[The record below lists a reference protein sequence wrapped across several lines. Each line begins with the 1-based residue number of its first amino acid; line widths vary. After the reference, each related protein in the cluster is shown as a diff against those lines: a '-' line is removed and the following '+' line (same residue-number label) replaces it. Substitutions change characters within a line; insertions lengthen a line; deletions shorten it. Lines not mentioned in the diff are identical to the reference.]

1 MPIATKYLFFASM
14 DVEPDKEA
22 LFNEVYDDEHVPNIV
37 KVPGVHG
44 CTRYRLD
51 SAEGNGMARYLA
63 IYEMDTSDTPST
75 AAWKAASDTGEWVTK
90 IRPNLTLR
98 THNTY
103 KRLK

>member
-1 MPIATKYLFFASM
+1 MADYIYVVQLEIPPNLES
-14 DVEPDKEA
+14 E
-22 LFNEVYDDEHVPNIV
+22 FNRIYDDEHVPNIV

-51 SAEGNGMARYLA
+51 SDADNGMARYLA
-63 IYEMDTSDTPST
+63 IYEIDAPDTPST
-75 AAWKAASDTGEWVTK
+75 TAWKAASDTGEWVTK

-103 KRLK
+103 KRLN